1 MHVSACQK
9 GLTSPRANTG
19 GGCICS
25 CLEDS
30 GERQQNSV
38 PQVKRMHKCVGNGGK
53 FVKTL
58 CSWTVLWG
66 RGPLFEFQ

>member
-1 MHVSACQK
+1 MSQHVKRSYKCEGK
-9 GLTSPRANTG
+9 HLLRVYM
-19 GGCICS
+19 
-25 CLEDS
+25 LLS
-30 GERQQNSV
+30 GRFRREAAEQSV

-58 CSWTVLWG
+58 SSWTLLWG